1 MRKIIRDPWTW
12 FWLGFCSLLCWL
24 FVGQYGIFGSEIDWI
39 SQHSVLPD
47 GFRQHFYQT
56 GEIFPQMYWNLGG
69 GQNIY
74 NFAYYGLWN
83 PAILISY
90 LLPFVD
96 MDVYLMVVS
105 VLSYS
110 ISVVLFYHWMC
121 EKNLKKKDVTVCLST
136 AMFALAAPMVY
147 HSYNQVM
154 FVNYMPYLLLGLWGT
169 DRYFGRDRR
178 AMLAVGISG
187 MILTSFYFSIGGIL
201 VLWIYAVGEY
211 GWKSSDYVFESYIG
225 KNGTGKR
232 FAGYACMFLV
242 ALVCLSFYLYP
253 VAKSVLAGREGADSS
268 GISAIIHKIQGS
280 WFTWKPERLLYSAH
294 GIGLSSLALAALL
307 GRIFSA
313 PGWKEKWNSFCIL
326 LVLTVPAFGYL
337 LNGGLYDKNKVFI
350 PFLPLVCLEIKR
362 FCVQKS
368 QGWKTYLPF
377 LITIAAVCVGEGH
390 GLFVKHRIWILA
402 ESIVMFLLFLVK
414 DKIAEAWKK
423 EILKEMN
430 LILAVSCVI
439 LFFYGWSMNVQM
451 DNMISREE
459 YREMKETETKIEEMV
474 QKVLEQD
481 TDWYRMDV
489 AGNGKQNL
497 QNINRLF
504 NSRQYATSL
513 YSSLYNSDYYRF
525 RTQTFQLNQ
534 PLRNTMMQPVTD
546 NPCFL
551 TFMGVKYVIAK
562 KAPDGYQIWRAQDK
576 NDRNIMADAFHVYKN
591 GNVAPMMYVTNCV
604 INEDDYYQLDF
615 PECQTVLLQNAVVQ
629 NKMKL
634 NEEKKTHEKPT
645 AGEMEECRIEIP
657 EINNKELSIE
667 KKGDIYE
674 MCSEKEVE
682 IEAVM
687 TGRAEGDT
695 LIAVKFEVENM
706 YPNQDMHI
714 RLEEQT
720 NRLSAENYEYANHN
734 REFCYMVTVEGN
746 TVHIKL
752 GKGRYN
758 ISGIRVWTGSM
769 DKLQN
774 KELYQIP
781 VTVGQGDVKGD
792 TITGTVYVEQEGYL
806 VTSIPYAQELK
817 IWIDGKETET
827 MRVNTAFLGTEITGG
842 YHIIKISPGRM

>member
-1 MRKIIRDPWTW
+1 MRKIVKDPWTW
-12 FWLGFCSLLCWL
+12 FWMGVCPLLCWL
-24 FVGQYGIFGSEIDWI
+24 FVGQYGIFGSEVDWI
-39 SQHSVLPD
+39 SQHSVLPE

-56 GEIFPQMYWNLGG
+56 GELFPQMYWNLGG

-83 PAILISY
+83 PVMLISY

-96 MDVYLMVVS
+96 MDIYLMAVS

-121 EKNLKKKDVTVCLST
+121 EKNSNKKDTMVYLLT
-136 AMFALAAPMVY
+136 AMFALAAPMIY

-154 FVNYMPYLLLGLWGT
+154 FVNYMPFLLLGLSGT
-169 DRYFGRDRR
+169 DRYFCKNRR
-178 AMLAVGISG
+178 VILTVGIAG

-211 GWKSSDYVFESYIG
+211 GWKSSDAVPQSYRE
-225 KNGTGKR
+225 KNRTGKR

-242 ALVCLSFYLYP
+242 ALVCVSFYLYP
-253 VAKSVLAGREGADSS
+253 VAKCVLAGREGADSS
-268 GISAIIHKIQGS
+268 GISAIIHKIQSS
-280 WFTWKPERLLYSAH
+280 WFAWKPERLLYSAH
-294 GIGLSSLALAALL
+294 GIGLSSLALTALL
-307 GRIFSA
+307 GRVFSA

-337 LNGGLYDKNKVFI
+337 LNGGLYDKSKVFI

-368 QGWKTYLPF
+368 QGWKNYLPF
-377 LITIAAVCVGEGH
+377 LITIAAVCVGEAH

-402 ESIVMFLLFLVK
+402 ESIVIFLLFLVK
-414 DKIAEAWKK
+414 DKIAETWKK

-439 LFFYGWSMNVQM
+439 LLFYGWSMNVQM
-451 DNMISREE
+451 DYMISREE
-459 YREMKETETKIEEMV
+459 YREMKETEKKIEELE

-489 AGNGKQNL
+489 EGNGKQNL

-504 NSRQYATSL
+504 NSRQYTTSL
-513 YSSLYNSDYYRF
+513 YSSLYNPDYYRF
-525 RTQTFQLNQ
+525 RTQIFQLNQ
-534 PLRNTMMQPVTD
+534 PLRNTMMQAVTD

-551 TFMGVKYVIAK
+551 TFMGVKYVVAK
-562 KAPDGYQIWRAQDK
+562 TAPDGYQLWRDQNETSLITD
-576 NDRNIMADAFHVYKN
+576 NFYVYKN
-591 GNVAPMMYVTNCV
+591 EHAAPMMYVTNCV

-615 PECQTVLLQNAVVQ
+615 PECQTALLQNAVVQ
-629 NKMKL
+629 NEIEL
-634 NEEKKTHEKPT
+634 NGEEKTHKKTT
-645 AGEMEECRIEIP
+645 AGKMEECYIDIP
-657 EINNKELSIE
+657 EICNKDLYIE

-674 MCSEKEVE
+674 ICSEKEVE
-682 IEAVM
+682 IEAVL

-695 LIAVKFEVENM
+695 LLAMKFDVENM
-706 YPNQDMHI
+706 YPNKDMYI

-720 NRLSAENYEYANHN
+720 NRLSAENYDYANHN

-746 TVHIKL
+746 TVHMKL

-758 ISGIRVWTGSM
+758 ISGIHLWTGSM
-769 DKLQN
+769 ERLQN
-774 KELYQIP
+774 KALYQTP
-781 VTVGQGDVKGD
+781 VTVGQEDVKGD
-792 TITGTVYVEQEGYL
+792 TITGTVYTEQEGYL
-806 VTSIPYAQELK
+806 VTSIPYDQELK
-817 IWIDGKETET
+817 IWIDGKETEN
-827 MRVNTAFLGTEITGG
+827 MRVNTAFLGTKITGG
-842 YHIIKISPGRM
+842 NHNIKIAPGRM